1 VGTKPT
7 YHSWDEVPHGLKSF
21 ADLHFAGLEPR
32 GEPTAYL
39 LPRAGETPL
48 PLYLE
53 VDAVLRTPRPGPTRG
68 SVDPSRSASLPPGS
82 AGSRAGGMR
91 RDLVSIP
98 ALGSL
103 ANGRTPTKLTAQ
115 ATPEAIR
122 QLLKA
127 EIVVLDTETTGIG
140 YSAEIVEIG
149 VIDARGEPLLSTL
162 VRPQAGVIPAAVTRI
177 HGISSAD
184 VRDAPSFADIYD
196 ALLGVTAGKRI
207 LAWNAPFDER
217 MVRQSA
223 TLWGRRERIDP
234 FECAMR
240 AYAQA
245 RGLPGG
251 RAKLER
257 AAIETGVLSA
267 ATQRHRAI
275 DDALLTLQ
283 VLMRV
288 AGGR

>member
-7 YHSWDEVPHGLKSF
+7 YHSWDEVPPGLKSF
-21 ADLHFAGLEPR
+21 ADLRFAGLEPR
-32 GEPTAYL
+32 GEVAAYL
-39 LPRAGETPL
+39 RHTGGEI

-68 SVDPSRSASLPPGS
+68 SIDPSRSSNLPPGS

-103 ANGRTPTKLTAQ
+103 AAGHTPAKPAAS
-115 ATPEAIR
+115 ATPDAIR
-122 QLLKA
+122 ALLKA
-127 EIVVLDTETTGIG
+127 ELVVIDTETTGIG

-162 VRPQAGVIPAAVTRI
+162 VRPKAGVIPAAATRI
-177 HGISSAD
+177 HGISTAD
-184 VRDAPSFADIYD
+184 VREAPTFDEVYG
-196 ALLGVTAGKRI
+196 ALLAVTAGKRI

-223 TLWGRRERIDP
+223 TRWGRRERIGD

-257 AAIETGVLSA
+257 AAVETGVLTA